1 MGSSSDTVF
10 PNAGSSFQLRVLEYN
25 PSQHGLEA
33 AAHITSTARKQREIH
48 VSWAQ
53 LPSPLIQSRTPA
65 RGMELPIVG
74 SSSHLSAI
82 RLSPPDML
90 RSPPPPGD
98 SRCCHTGPSPAPC
111 QQVLLVN
118 ILSVFIWTHCSGF
131 QHHLLF
137 FVSVCLFMAFCD
149 NFLWSRG

>member
-33 AAHITSTARKQREIH
+33 AAHITSTARKQREMH
-48 VSWAQ
+48 VSWA
-53 LPSPLIQSRTPA
+53 QSRTPA
-65 RGMELPIVG
+65 RGMELPTVS

-82 RLSPPDML
+82 RLSPPDIL